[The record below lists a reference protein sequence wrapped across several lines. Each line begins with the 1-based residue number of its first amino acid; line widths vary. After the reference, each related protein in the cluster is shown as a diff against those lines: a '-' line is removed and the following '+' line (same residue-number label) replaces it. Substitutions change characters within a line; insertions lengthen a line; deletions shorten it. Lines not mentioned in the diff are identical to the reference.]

1 MVRLTRLVLVATAV
15 MIAVLC
21 PLGLVA
27 QRKSAPV
34 NASQAPVPTLV
45 LQAKTAFISFEL
57 GDTASFPGFYSGG
70 PERAYDEFYQGMQQW
85 GRYQLVSDPKDAD
98 IVFAIRYVDSG
109 PYLRLQITDPHNGIS
124 LWGFEEQIK
133 STGFK
138 KTRDAGFDTAVV
150 QVVNDVR
157 QLVEPNGPPV
167 PAQH

>member
-1 MVRLTRLVLVATAV
+1 MRRTRLALMMVAAIIV
-15 MIAVLC
+15 MGG

-34 NASQAPVPTLV
+34 NSSDAPVPAPV

-57 GDTASFPGFYSGG
+57 GDTASFPGVYSGG
-70 PERAYDEFYQGMQQW
+70 PERAYNEFYQGMQQW

-98 IVFAIRYVDSG
+98 VVFAIRYVDSG
-109 PYLRLQITDPHNGIS
+109 PYLRLQITDPHTGIS

-138 KTRDAGFDTAVV
+138 KTRDAGFDTAVA
-150 QVVNDVR
+150 QVISDVK
-157 QLVEPNGPPV
+157 QLVAPNGPPT
-167 PAQH
+167 PAQP

>member
-1 MVRLTRLVLVATAV
+1 MMVAAIIV
-15 MIAVLC
+15 MGG

-34 NASQAPVPTLV
+34 NSSDAPVPAPV

-57 GDTASFPGFYSGG
+57 GDTASFPGVYSGG
-70 PERAYDEFYQGMQQW
+70 PERAYNEFYQGMQQW

-98 IVFAIRYVDSG
+98 VVFAIRYVDSG
-109 PYLRLQITDPHNGIS
+109 PYLRLQITDPHTGIS

-138 KTRDAGFDTAVV
+138 KTRDAGFDTAVA
-150 QVVNDVR
+150 QVISDVK
-157 QLVEPNGPPV
+157 QLVAPNGPPT
-167 PAQH
+167 PAQP